1 MKKAA
6 ATQQSSM
13 NQQKFEELF
22 SKYREVVYR
31 TAYSATGNKQDAL
44 DIQQDIFLRLVDQG
58 NTLDSISNP
67 ESYLCRMAL
76 NEARQKFRT
85 RKRWGTIRMTTWNC
99 SKIRPAIAAQAR
111 RTCRKDCLERWH
123 NSIRRTTKC

>member
-31 TAYSATGNKQDAL
+31 TAYSVTGNKQDAL
-44 DIQQDIFLRLVDQG
+44 DIQQDIFLPLVDQG
-58 NTLDSISNP
+58 NALDSISNP

-85 RKRWGTIRMTTWNC
+85 E
-99 SKIRPAIAAQAR
+99 AA
-111 RTCRKDCLERWH
+111 EPFG
-123 NSIRRTTKC
+123 